1 MIDTTIEIRSVD
13 KKWLIFALQHAIAK
27 IESTD
32 DMKGFSGKHNYD
44 MFYQIKKIAEVA

>member
-32 DMKGFSGKHNYD
+32 DIKGFSGKHNYD
-44 MFYQIKKIAEVA
+44 MFYQIKPVEVK